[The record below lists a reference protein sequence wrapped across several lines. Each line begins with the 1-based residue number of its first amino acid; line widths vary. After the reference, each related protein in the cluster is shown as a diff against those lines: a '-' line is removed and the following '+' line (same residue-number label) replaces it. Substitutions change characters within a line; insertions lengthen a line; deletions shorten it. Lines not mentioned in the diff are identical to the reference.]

1 MSKLTTSQ
9 RGLDLIKSFEKF
21 APNLYLCPAGKPTIG
36 YGHVLRPSE
45 KFNKISLPQADQ
57 LLRNDCG
64 IVEIYLN
71 AIFPHPSP
79 LPEGEGKKVCLNQNE
94 FDALVSLVFNIG
106 LGNFEKST
114 LLKRLRDGDKPRAA
128 AEFLRWDKINQG
140 GELVM
145 SKGLHRRRCVER
157 ELFIEVPE

>member
-1 MSKLTTSQ
+1 MAQKLTTSQ
-9 RGLDLIKSFEKF
+9 RGLDLIKGFEKF
-21 APNLYLCPAGKPTIG
+21 APNLYRCPAGKPTLG

-45 KFNKISLPQADQ
+45 KFTRVSLQQADQ
-57 LLRNDCG
+57 LLRDDCK

-71 AIFPHPSP
+71 AVNLPSP
-79 LPEGEGKKVCLNQNE
+79 LNQNE
-94 FDALVSLVFNIG
+94 FDALVSLAFNIG

-114 LLKRLRDGDKPRAA
+114 LLKRLREGDKPRAA
-128 AEFLRWDKINQG
+128 AEFLRWDKITQG

-157 ELFIEVPE
+157 ELFIELPA